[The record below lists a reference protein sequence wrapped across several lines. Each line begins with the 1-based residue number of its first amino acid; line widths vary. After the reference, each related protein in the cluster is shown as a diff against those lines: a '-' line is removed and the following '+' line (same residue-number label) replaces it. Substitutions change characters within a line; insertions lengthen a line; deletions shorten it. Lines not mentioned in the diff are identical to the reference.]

1 MFSFFFLNYHFTFFF
16 FEFQVFFRN
25 NHFNTLFKYES
36 HLYLLLTDIGY
47 EHQGGYVW
55 ERLTE
60 IDGDTMCCGSDFK
73 RSPTATSMEGS
84 AATSSSHDPNDPD
97 YLLALEMQRQYG
109 GGSGGGGGGGEVVV
123 GEVVSTSSGAS
134 KSGEMVSTVGTARVI
149 RNDERERIHESGLR
163 GVTEQQKR
171 EQEEELRRLKEE
183 HHIRLREEVERERK
197 SGEKKK
203 KKKSSCIIS

>member
-1 MFSFFFLNYHFTFFF
+1 MFFF
-16 FEFQVFFRN
+16 FFFYQISFQVFFRN

-73 RSPTATSMEGS
+73 RSPTASTMEGS

-109 GGSGGGGGGGEVVV
+109 GDGGGGGGG
-123 GEVVSTSSGAS
+123 GGGGLGGGGGFYFLFFYFFLSGFG
-134 KSGEMVSTVGTARVI
+134 KGRGWFNI
-149 RNDERERIHESGLR
+149 GIH
-163 GVTEQQKR
+163 
-171 EQEEELRRLKEE
+171 
-183 HHIRLREEVERERK
+183 
-197 SGEKKK
+197 
-203 KKKSSCIIS
+203 